1 MAKNI
6 KNEVAT
12 TSASIEVSTMN
23 KQGLFDFLKSNEGNV
38 ALNQSLLDSI
48 KYTVKSATENMKK
61 VTKDDLLD
69 LAQDIVSALTPA
81 TPAPVENF
89 VKAKVPTKKTEE
101 APAEEAKTPA
111 KKGAL
116 KSKGKSKTET
126 KEAPAK
132 KEAPKMKVPSYFPA
146 TISLDTLGEM
156 TSLSGKLTSYD
167 EVLKAV
173 ADGRQLVLACHWT
186 KDEMEDYAE
195 TNEVDVPKG
204 GFPKDLDLLQ
214 TVVTGETVKRLWA
227 MSFFTEAMYWFDEQ
241 DFEYVEF
248 GDGLKSRESDG
259 MMFELYELADA
270 E

>member
-12 TSASIEVSTMN
+12 TSAPIEVSTMN
-23 KQGLFDFLKSNEGNV
+23 KQGLFDFLKSHDGDSS
-38 ALNQSLLDSI
+38 LGKSLLDRIS
-48 KYTVKSATENMKK
+48 YTVKAATQNMKK
-61 VTKDDLLD
+61 VTKDDLYD
-69 LAQDIVSALTPA
+69 LADELSLALTA

-89 VKAKVPTKKTEE
+89 VKAKVPAKKTEE

-116 KSKGKSKTET
+116 KPKGKTKTET

-132 KEAPKMKVPSYFPA
+132 KETPKMKVPSYFPA

-156 TSLSGKLTSYD
+156 TSLSGKLTTYD

-173 ADGRQLVLACHWT
+173 SDGRQLVLACHWT

-248 GDGLKSRESDG
+248 GDGLKSRESNG
-259 MMFELYELADA
+259 MMFELYELKDT